1 MKEDTDIKT
10 VIGVIGLFLAFIMI
24 AALFE
29 SSARQAE
36 AERKEAERKYNDWV
50 RSHSIEL
57 RTHFESH
64 PHHRF
69 NFKETSQYCHTCK
82 AIKLWSN

>member
-1 MKEDTDIKT
+1 MKEDTSIKT
-10 VIGVIGLFLAFIMI
+10 AIGVIVMFLALIMI
-24 AALFE
+24 AALLKP
-29 SSARQAE
+29 SARQAE
-36 AERKEAERKYNDWV
+36 ADRKEAERKYNDWV
-50 RSHSIEL
+50 RHHSIEL

-69 NFKETSQYCHTCK
+69 NFEKTSQYCDTCK